1 MLNFLLKTR
10 QKAIVSHGW
19 ATHTNCCLLANKIKA
34 SNYSAIMNADYQE
47 LINVILWKKSRNDIT
62 LPEFVRVCL
71 CNLLVINNS
80 LYALLL
86 NSY

>member
-1 MLNFLLKTR
+1 
-10 QKAIVSHGW
+10 
-19 ATHTNCCLLANKIKA
+19 
-34 SNYSAIMNADYQE
+34 MNVDYQE
-47 LINVILWKKSRNDIT
+47 LINVILWEKSRNDIT

-86 NSY
+86 NSYEKQAIASHGCHEPPSDELLNSY

>member
-1 MLNFLLKTR
+1 
-10 QKAIVSHGW
+10 
-19 ATHTNCCLLANKIKA
+19 
-34 SNYSAIMNADYQE
+34 MNVDYQE
-47 LINVILWKKSRNDIT
+47 LINVILWEKSRNDIT